1 MKLQFRQHL
10 LASNT
15 GDPAIN
21 RHIKGIFDGE
31 RLVVKE
37 YLATASDR
45 KQYELA
51 QYVFRK
57 GNSPDGHRSLCSV
70 DFQRM
75 HKYRRLGG
83 QDRAEYGIYLLETL
97 AETIE
102 PEYRD
107 KLYVQ

>member
-1 MKLQFRQHL
+1 MKLQFRRHL
-10 LASNT
+10 LASNM
-15 GDPAIN
+15 GDPATN

-37 YLATASDR
+37 YLTTTSDR

-57 GNSPDGHRSLCSV
+57 GISPDGYQSLRSM

-75 HKYRRLGG
+75 RKYRRLGG

-102 PEYRD
+102 PEYRG
-107 KLYVQ
+107 